1 MTPYEQELS
10 KIGKTVE
17 SAASADIKNLKQA
30 IAGASEASI
39 IAIGSGGS
47 FTVASLL
54 CSLHEAFTGRVS
66 RAVTPLEL
74 ICNPTLAATSP
85 IFIISAEG
93 KNPDILEALQ
103 RARQH
108 SSRTV
113 HVITNREQSPLMDRV
128 RELNDVTPH
137 VFNLNE
143 KDGYLATNSLVF
155 DASLIARA
163 YGELDRQGA
172 SINYRVDEITFG
184 EHSLEAWLS
193 SAKDF
198 IATAAARGNL
208 IIVFSPNLRPIAEDL
223 ESKLSEAALLFCQ
236 LADFRSFA
244 HGRHLWLTERSQ
256 DSALLVLTEPAVEN
270 LWTDMHPQIPAE
282 VPTFCMPL
290 SGAKPKDLISGLIA
304 GMHLVSEIANA
315 AKRNIAK
322 PTISQL
328 GKSLYYADLARL
340 IPPPLEDSQR
350 GETSKFEVLGAHW
363 PSSRNNGKIR
373 RALEEAELAFA
384 TQRFRSIVFDYD
396 GTLCSS
402 NGNDH
407 PPPPQIVEHIV
418 RLIEAKIVVGIASG
432 RGGSIAEHLTNVL
445 DARLWSKIRL
455 GLYNGGWIGK
465 LGEATPSTNRLS
477 EFLIHA
483 KRIVSNLQSYGV
495 PISIIKATAPFQLSI
510 RFETGVSTENMWFV
524 IVDAFKQAGLETGTI
539 VRSKHSI
546 DVLSSGVSKS
556 HLVAQIVRDEQ
567 IDPYEVVTMG
577 DLGAWPGNDAS
588 LLQHKFSL
596 SVDLPSRRLDRG
608 WKLAPRHRRD
618 VDATLWYLE
627 RLVVETDGRFYFDLA
642 QDPS

>member
-10 KIGKTVE
+10 KIGETVKAATSANIEKLKT
-17 SAASADIKNLKQA
+17 A
-30 IAGASEASI
+30 IAAASEASI
-39 IAIGSGGS
+39 IAVGSGGS

-54 CSLHEAFTGRVS
+54 CSLHEGFTGRVS

-74 ICNPTLAATSP
+74 ICNPTLASTSP
-85 IFIISAEG
+85 IFIVSAEG
-93 KNPDILEALQ
+93 KNPDILEALH

-113 HVITNREQSPLMDRV
+113 HVITNREHSPLMDQV
-128 RELNDVTPH
+128 KELNDVTPH
-137 VFNLNE
+137 VFELKE

-155 DASLIARA
+155 DATVIART
-163 YGELDRQGA
+163 YGELDRQGV
-172 SINYRVDEITFG
+172 SIDYRVDQITFG
-184 EHSLEAWLS
+184 ELSLENWIRS
-193 SAKDF
+193 SASF
-198 IATAAARGNL
+198 VGEAAKRGSL

-223 ESKLSEAALLFCQ
+223 ESKLSEAALSFCQ

-256 DSALLVLTEPAVEN
+256 DSSLLVLTEPAVEK
-270 LWTDMHPQIPAE
+270 LWTDMSPQIPSE

-290 SGAKPKDLISGLIA
+290 SGAQPKDLISGLIA

-322 PTISQL
+322 PTISPL
-328 GKSLYYADLARL
+328 GRSLYYAKLQSL
-340 IPPPLEDSQR
+340 IPPPFEDALR
-350 GETSKFEVLGAHW
+350 VEISKYEVLGAHW
-363 PSSRNNGKIR
+363 PSSRNSGKIR
-373 RALEEAELAFA
+373 RALEDTELALE
-384 TQRFRSIVFDYD
+384 TQKFRSIVFDYD

-402 NGNDH
+402 NDNDR
-407 PPPPQIVEHIV
+407 PPSPQIVE
-418 RLIEAKIVVGIASG
+418 RLIRLLEGGVVVGVASG
-432 RGGSIAEHLTNVL
+432 RGGSMADHLTKVF
-445 DARLWSKIRL
+445 DQSHWPKIRL

-465 LGEATPSTNRLS
+465 LGELPPENSRSS

-483 KRIVSNLQSYGV
+483 KRIITNLQSYGV
-495 PISIIKATAPFQLSI
+495 PIAVIKATPPFQVSI
-510 RFETGVSTENMWFV
+510 RFEAGVNTESMWFV
-524 IVDAFKQAGLETGTI
+524 IVDAFKQAGLETSTI

-546 DVLSSGVSKS
+546 DVLSRGVSKS

-627 RLVVETDGRFYFDLA
+627 RLKLDKEGTFSFALA
-642 QDPS
+642 GDAQ